1 MRDILTALEADEE
14 IDNPEEEEVPII
26 EEIAKVLERRQRD
39 RLPALRDI
47 PKNKLLM
54 ETAKSDK
61 VLCNF
66 KTNSIT
72 KTNELFY
79 VGAPALTN
87 RLGIK
92 IHKAAER
99 KKPM

>member
-1 MRDILTALEADEE
+1 MRDVLTALEADEE
-14 IDNPEEEEVPII
+14 IDNPEEEEVVTI
-26 EEIAKVLERRQRD
+26 EEIAKVLERQRD
-39 RLPALRDI
+39 RLPPLRDI
-47 PKNKLLM
+47 PKNKLLK

-61 VLCNF
+61 VLRNF

-79 VGAPALTN
+79 AGAPALTN

-92 IHKAAER
+92 IHKASER

>member
-1 MRDILTALEADEE
+1 MRDVLTALEADEE
-14 IDNPEEEEVPII
+14 IDNPEEEEVVII
-26 EEIAKVLERRQRD
+26 EEIAKMLERQRD

-47 PKNKLLM
+47 PKNKLLK

-61 VLCNF
+61 VLRNF

-79 VGAPALTN
+79 AGAPALTN

>member
-61 VLCNF
+61 VLCNLCRSSCSY
-66 KTNSIT
+66 K
-72 KTNELFY
+72 
-79 VGAPALTN
+79 
-87 RLGIK
+87 
-92 IHKAAER
+92 
-99 KKPM
+99 

>member
-72 KTNELFY
+72 KTN
-79 VGAPALTN
+79 
-87 RLGIK
+87 
-92 IHKAAER
+92 
-99 KKPM
+99 